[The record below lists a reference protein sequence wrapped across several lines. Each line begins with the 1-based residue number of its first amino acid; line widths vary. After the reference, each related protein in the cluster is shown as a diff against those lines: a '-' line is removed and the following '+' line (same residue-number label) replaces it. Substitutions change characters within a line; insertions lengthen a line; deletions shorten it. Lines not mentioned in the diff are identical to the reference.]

1 MKLFHHKKQNTIYK
15 GTKESASPFRDTKP
29 NVTFAEARAI
39 DLQDRQIRD
48 LEKQAQKNA
57 MLRFYMKGF

>member
-15 GTKESASPFRDTKP
+15 GDKTSASPCRDTKP
-29 NVTFAEARAI
+29 NITNAEARKI
-39 DLQDRQIRD
+39 DNQEQQIKQ
-48 LEKQAQKNA
+48 LEKQAKNDI